1 MAGESYAIPPKDR
14 AVEGILWY
22 IQHHQLASGDR
33 LPAERVLCEE
43 IGVSRTALRAGITRL
58 ISCGTLES
66 RRGSGT
72 YVCPPKPLNIFQET
86 YNFSDVV
93 RTAGLHPS
101 SRLVSTGTIE
111 ADEALADKLGVAV
124 GAPLLRMQRVRR
136 QSRPLTLT
144 CPCAHRFPS
153 TILSVRAFT
162 MSCSKKVACVLSMD
176 VSISPSRV

>member
-72 YVCPPKPLNIFQET
+72 YAWGGCRRSFAPHAARST
-86 YNFSDVV
+86 Y
-93 RTAGLHPS
+93 RGRAGVNRDR
-101 SRLVSTGTIE
+101 SR
-111 ADEALADKLGVAV
+111 
-124 GAPLLRMQRVRR
+124 
-136 QSRPLTLT
+136 
-144 CPCAHRFPS
+144 
-153 TILSVRAFT
+153 
-162 MSCSKKVACVLSMD
+162 
-176 VSISPSRV
+176 